1 MKLTRDLVLIA
12 VVCLG
17 FYGWRHRLVPKPKPS
32 FKGPA
37 PRLSMPPP
45 PGAAPRPDAGEGMLV
60 EKESLGMPEV
70 HAPGQSPR
78 AKVLGETPRLLAAGS
93 APSLDDGL
101 TSPPVEDPPSWL
113 DKAATPQGMA
123 GVFALFVLC
132 YLVLA
137 RALGT
142 GARRHGFTH
151 D

>member
-1 MKLTRDLVLIA
+1 MIGALVLIA

-17 FYGWRHRLVPKPKPS
+17 FYGWRHRLIPKPKPL

-37 PRLSMPPP
+37 PALAMPAPSDTP
-45 PGAAPRPDAGEGMLV
+45 PRPDAGEGMLV
-60 EKESLGMPEV
+60 EKESLGRKEV
-70 HAPGQSPR
+70 HAPGQRSRP
-78 AKVLGETPRLLAAGS
+78 KTLGETPQLLAAGA
-93 APSLDDGL
+93 APSLDDG
-101 TSPPVEDPPSWL
+101 TPSPLADDQPSWL

-132 YLVLA
+132 YLVLG
-137 RALGT
+137 RALGK